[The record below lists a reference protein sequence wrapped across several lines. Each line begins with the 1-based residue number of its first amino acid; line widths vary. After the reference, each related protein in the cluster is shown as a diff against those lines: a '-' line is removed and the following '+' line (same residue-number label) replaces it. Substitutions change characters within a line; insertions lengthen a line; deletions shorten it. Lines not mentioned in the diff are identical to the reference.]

1 MPTPQIFISYRRDD
15 TAGYARALCDDLARR
30 FGASRVFMDVDDIAA
45 GQVFGDVIQ
54 RAVGSSHVLLVL
66 IGKHWLGER
75 DGLPARICEPGD
87 FVRREVEG
95 ALARGLRLIPLLFD
109 GATMP
114 AEAHLPDSL
123 RPLAGV
129 HALEIGNTRFAADTE
144 RLAQAL
150 HAILGRTDPRPQ
162 TARRVVVG
170 LLAFAA
176 VLSGAAWWYTR
187 SAGPG
192 PRAAINGSW
201 QAEVVY
207 DWPNAK
213 YTERF
218 TLGGDGAG
226 LHGSASFLGVP
237 RGLLE
242 GRVEAGQLSF
252 VTRTQETG
260 SSGSAELVHRYQ
272 GRLVGDEIRFVMQ
285 TEGGTS
291 AHVPIEFAARR
302 VAPASAD

>member
-30 FGASRVFMDVDDIAA
+30 FGAARVFMDVDDIAA
-45 GQVFGDVIQ
+45 GQAFGDVIQ

-66 IGKHWLGER
+66 IGKRWLGER
-75 DGLPARICEPGD
+75 DGLPARISEPGD
-87 FVRREVEG
+87 FVRREVES
-95 ALARGLRLIPLLFD
+95 ALARGLHVIPLLID
-109 GATMP
+109 GAAMP
-114 AEAHLPDSL
+114 SEAQLPDSL
-123 RPLAGV
+123 HPLAGL
-129 HALEIGNTRFAADTE
+129 HALEIGNTRFAADME

-150 HAILGRTDPRPQ
+150 HAVLGTPAPAPKA
-162 TARRVVVG
+162 ARRVVVG
-170 LLAFAA
+170 ALTFAA
-176 VLSGAAWWYTR
+176 VLAGAGWWLAR
-187 SAGPG
+187 PAGPV
-192 PRAAINGSW
+192 PRAAVNGNW

-207 DWPNAK
+207 DWPNAR

-218 TLGGDGAG
+218 TLAGEGTG

-242 GRVEAGQLSF
+242 GRVEAGQLNF

-260 SSGSAELVHRYQ
+260 SSGSAEAVHRYQ
-272 GRLVGDEIRFVMQ
+272 GRLVGEEIRFVMQ
-285 TEGGTS
+285 TEGGSS
-291 AHVPIEFAARR
+291 AHLPIEFSARR